1 MPLPP
6 YPEFDDVMKA
16 LLDDIAPVV
25 THESDEIPPP
35 YIYVTRVGG
44 ADNGWSDNP
53 IIDVEYVADSRA
65 ESKTL
70 KTAGQERI
78 RAAGNTRPG
87 GYLID
92 TAEEN
97 PGGGGQY
104 IPPQQRDR
112 RGVTA
117 TVRLSYRRPR
127 A

>member
-1 MPLPP
+1 MIP
-6 YPEFDDVMKA
+6 YPDFDDVMKA

-25 THESDEIPPP
+25 TFESDEIDPP

-44 ADNGWSDNP
+44 REDGVADNP
-53 IIDVEYVADSRA
+53 VIDVEYVASTRA

-78 RAAGNTRPG
+78 LAAGNTAPG
-87 GYLID
+87 GFLID
-92 TAEEN
+92 VAEEAT
-97 PGGGGQY
+97 GGQY
-104 IPPQQRDR
+104 IPPQRRDA
-112 RGVTA
+112 RGVSA

>member
-6 YPEFDDVMKA
+6 YPEFDEVMRA
-16 LLDDIAPVV
+16 LLGDIAPVV
-25 THESDEIPPP
+25 TFESDEIDPP

-44 ADNGWSDNP
+44 REDGVADSP
-53 IIDVEYVADSRA
+53 VIDVEYVAATRA

-78 RAAGNTRPG
+78 RAAGNTAPG
-87 GYLID
+87 GFLID
-92 TAEEN
+92 TADETT
-97 PGGGGQY
+97 GGQY
-104 IPPQQRDR
+104 LPPLQREL

-127 A
+127 G

>member
-1 MPLPP
+1 MALPP
-6 YPEFDDVMKA
+6 YPEFDDVMRA

-25 THESDEIPPP
+25 TFESDEIDPP
-35 YIYVTRVGG
+35 YIFVTRVGG
-44 ADNGWSDNP
+44 NEDGVADNP
-53 IIDVEYVADSRA
+53 VIDVEYVAASRA
-65 ESKTL
+65 ESKLL

-78 RAAGNTRPG
+78 RAAGNTAPG

-92 TAEEN
+92 TAEERT
-97 PGGGGQY
+97 GGQY
-104 IPPQQRDR
+104 IPPVQRDA

>member
-6 YPEFDDVMKA
+6 YPEFDEVMRA
-16 LLDDIAPVV
+16 LLSDIAPVV
-25 THESDEIPPP
+25 TFESDQIEPP

-44 ADNGWSDNP
+44 REDGVADNP
-53 IIDVEYVADSRA
+53 VIDVEYVAATRA
-65 ESKTL
+65 ESKQL

-78 RAAGNTRPG
+78 RNAGNTAPG
-87 GYLID
+87 GFLID
-92 TAEEN
+92 VAEETS
-97 PGGGGQY
+97 GGQY
-104 IPPQQRDR
+104 IPPQNREL

>member
-6 YPEFDDVMKA
+6 YPEFDEVMRA
-16 LLDDIAPVV
+16 LLADIAPVV
-25 THESDEIPPP
+25 TFESDQIEPP

-44 ADNGWSDNP
+44 REDGVADNP
-53 IIDVEYVADSRA
+53 VIDVEYVAATRA
-65 ESKTL
+65 ESKQL

-78 RAAGNTRPG
+78 RNAGNTAPG
-87 GYLID
+87 GFLID
-92 TAEEN
+92 VAEETS
-97 PGGGGQY
+97 GGQY
-104 IPPQQRDR
+104 IPPQNREL

>member
-1 MPLPP
+1 MIPF
-6 YPEFDDVMKA
+6 PEFDDVMKA

-25 THESDEIPPP
+25 TFESDKIDPP

-44 ADNGWSDNP
+44 RADDVADNP
-53 IIDVEYVADSRA
+53 VIDIEYVAGTRA
-65 ESKTL
+65 ESKVL

-78 RAAGNTRPG
+78 LAAGNTAPG

-92 TAEEN
+92 VAEEAT
-97 PGGGGQY
+97 GGQY
-104 IPPQQRDR
+104 IPPERRDAR
-112 RGVTA
+112 AVSA

>member
-6 YPEFDDVMKA
+6 YPEFDEVMKA

-25 THESDEIPPP
+25 TAESDEIDPP

-44 ADNGWSDNP
+44 RADDVADNP
-53 IIDVEYVADSRA
+53 LIDVEYVATTRA
-65 ESKTL
+65 ASKQL

-78 RAAGNTRPG
+78 RAAGNTAPSG
-87 GYLID
+87 FLID
-92 TAEEN
+92 TAEETT
-97 PGGGGQY
+97 GGQY
-104 IPPQQRDR
+104 IPPERRDV

>member
-1 MPLPP
+1 MIPFPD
-6 YPEFDDVMKA
+6 FDEVMKA

-25 THESDEIPPP
+25 TFESDETEPP

-44 ADNGWSDNP
+44 RADEITDNP
-53 IIDVEYVADSRA
+53 VIDVEYVATTRA

-78 RAAGNTRPG
+78 LSAGNTSPG
-87 GYLID
+87 GFLID
-92 TAEEN
+92 TAEEQT
-97 PGGGGQY
+97 GGQY
-104 IPPQQRDR
+104 IPPVRRDD

>member
-1 MPLPP
+1 
-6 YPEFDDVMKA
+6 MKA

-25 THESDEIPPP
+25 THEDDEIPPP

-44 ADNGWSDNP
+44 RVDDAADNP
-53 IIDVEYVADSRA
+53 IVDLEYVAESRA

-70 KTAGQERI
+70 KSAGQERI
-78 RAAGNTRPG
+78 LAAGNTAPG

-92 TAEEN
+92 VAEEN

-104 IPPQQRDR
+104 IPPSQRDR

>member
-1 MPLPP
+1 MLP
-6 YPEFDDVMKA
+6 YPDFDDVMKA

-25 THESDEIPPP
+25 TFESDEIDPP

-44 ADNGWSDNP
+44 REDGVADNP
-53 IIDVEYVADSRA
+53 VIDVEYVAATRA

-78 RAAGNTRPG
+78 LAAGNTAPG
-87 GYLID
+87 GFLID
-92 TAEEN
+92 VAEEAT
-97 PGGGGQY
+97 GGQY
-104 IPPQQRDR
+104 IPPERRDA
-112 RGVTA
+112 RGVSA

>member
-1 MPLPP
+1 
-6 YPEFDDVMKA
+6 MKA

-25 THESDEIPPP
+25 TFESDEIDPP

-44 ADNGWSDNP
+44 REDGVADNP
-53 IIDVEYVADSRA
+53 VIDVEYVASTRA

-78 RAAGNTRPG
+78 LAAGNTAPG
-87 GYLID
+87 GFLID
-92 TAEEN
+92 VAEEAT
-97 PGGGGQY
+97 GGQY
-104 IPPQQRDR
+104 IPPQRRDA
-112 RGVTA
+112 RGVSA